1 MGGAANTSPSL
12 AAAAVLKGGCTLH
25 QGFPLYIHRPPCRDL
40 KRHLLSVEEQCLE
53 CLAWQ
58 PGSSLF
64 TSMMAAVGMPPG
76 SAGGHGGIKSATAS
90 GGGGGVLAVK
100 HEPRSGQV
108 AAAPAGAAPQTQ
120 QHQQQVRAGSPA
132 HSKADSSERGA
143 ADGTAQ
149 QQQGPEDAADAA
161 GAAGAAD
168 ALSADD
174 DMADGSGSQ
183 APAAGDTHCA
193 EGKLPL
199 YLGHEP
205 PAAPAAAAGGGEQQ
219 AQQAAAAAAG
229 RHAAEIAR
237 GDRGS
242 RAAVRSC

>member
-1 MGGAANTSPSL
+1 M
-12 AAAAVLKGGCTLH
+12 
-25 QGFPLYIHRPPCRDL
+25 
-40 KRHLLSVEEQCLE
+40 LSVEEQCLE

-64 TSMMAAVGMPPG
+64 TSMIAAVGMPPG

-90 GGGGGVLAVK
+90 GSGGGGGAPAVK
-100 HEPRSGQV
+100 QEPRSGQV

-120 QHQQQVRAGSPA
+120 QLAPQQQQQQQQMRAGSPA
-132 HSKADSSERGA
+132 HSKADSSERAA

-149 QQQGPEDAADAA
+149 WQQGPEDAAGAADAA
-161 GAAGAAD
+161 GVAD

-199 YLGHEP
+199 FLGHEP
-205 PAAPAAAAGGGEQQ
+205 PAAPAVAAGGGEQQ
-219 AQQAAAAAAG
+219 TQQAAAAAAG